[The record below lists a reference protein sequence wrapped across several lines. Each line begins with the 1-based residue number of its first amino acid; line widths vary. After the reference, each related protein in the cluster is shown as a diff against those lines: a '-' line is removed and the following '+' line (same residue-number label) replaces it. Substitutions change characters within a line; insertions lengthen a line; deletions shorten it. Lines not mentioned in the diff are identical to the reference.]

1 MHVSPLRHSVGA
13 MEAAAAAGRAE
24 AVVERERAAAAA
36 AAAAGA
42 EAKLLAVQRAANDEA
57 MQLRVKLNASQQ
69 V

>member
-1 MHVSPLRHSVGA
+1 MQSLLMKPKTA
-13 MEAAAAAGRAE
+13 YPAASAARA
-24 AVVERERAAAAA
+24 RRSRCTHCSAAAA